1 MTSRCHYE
9 FEAPSNNW
17 LLNMLSIFLPVMLII
32 GFFIW
37 MQRRAPGQMGNVMSI
52 GRSKAK
58 AYDADK
64 PSTTF
69 DDIAGY
75 TGVKQ
80 EITEVVDF
88 LRMPERFKEIGAR
101 VPKGIL
107 LVGPPGTGKTLFARA
122 VAGEAGV
129 GFLSVTGSDFMEM
142 FVGVGASRV
151 RDLFQQ
157 ARRMGRAIIFIDE
170 IDSIGRKRGAG
181 LGGGHDEREQTLNQL
196 LAEMDGFETSEGI
209 VIMAATNRPD
219 ILDPALLRPGRFDRQ
234 IIVPFPESSER
245 KLILEVHSRDKRM
258 GPDVDMETMAQAT
271 PGMSGADLANLVNE
285 AALVAV
291 RRGSKQIER
300 IDFENARDRVVLG
313 AQRESLIMSAEEKR
327 ATAYHEGGHALLA
340 TVLPHGDPL
349 HKVTI
354 LPRGMALGV
363 TWSLPQERHTYSKE
377 FFEDTICKAMG
388 GRVAEMIVFGH
399 LNSGAANDLE
409 QATGIARRMV
419 REWGMSER
427 VGPMAWSS
435 QQAVFLGED
444 LMSSQREYSDDTA
457 KLLDE
462 EIARILTDQEGPGD
476 RHPHPAPPWSRVDRR
491 SSARPGDHR
500 RARGR
505 PPDPPRHDRVG
516 SAGQRHHRPLTV
528 ASGRPEG
535 RVRPR
540 SGSGDVPGC
549 RHSATAAHRSVAD
562 IGPMN
567 PARLTPWHRPRP
579 RRHGGDRIAL
589 VQRSCREVLDVDH
602 GDLTTLEHPRLVDD
616 AAAHV
621 ARRRAEHGD
630 QPWRVRTGEVGPVE
644 LFAGWQSLLRRR
656 IGVSAASGRSSRS
669 HRWRPRSRWRRRVHP
684 VRTQATNRHDAGST
698 DGRPTNPTGRQVAAA
713 GQRTLHEHPVGGL
726 EDQFGVQRVGRR
738 EVDREHR
745 AGPDRGCG
753 QPLDRRRSAR
763 ADGLDGDRCHRRCRR
778 CRPRARRLSAS
789 IGPMP
794 RCHWV
799 ATKPSSRGG
808 APRTTE
814 VATESPAGR

>member
-1 MTSRCHYE
+1 MSNLPPPPPPPPPGRGRGPGGRPGPGERPKESRRNENRNDLGSGGEEGSGRGPGSWPRWTIWLLVGVLAAAFLIPSLWPSDNGEDLTYDEWREQVIDGQIETATINTGSGNITGEFANGDEYNTTGGGERGVSEADEQLLIEQGVEYE

-17 LLNMLSIFLPVMLII
+17 FLNVLGLMLPVLLII
-32 GFFIW
+32 GFFVW
-37 MQRRAPGQMGNVMSI
+37 MQRRAAGQMGNVMSI

-58 AYDADK
+58 SYTTDK

-75 TGVKQ
+75 EGVKQ

-88 LRMPERFKEIGAR
+88 LRMPEQFKEIGAR

-157 ARRMGRAIIFIDE
+157 ARRMGRAIIFVDE

-181 LGGGHDEREQTLNQL
+181 LGGGHDEREQTLNQM

-234 IIVPFPESSER
+234 IVVPLPESDER
-245 KLILEVHSRDKRM
+245 RAILDVHSRDKRM
-258 GPDVDMETMAQAT
+258 GADVDLDTMAKAT
-271 PGMSGADLANLVNE
+271 VGMAGADLANLVNE

-291 RRGSKQIER
+291 RRGSTEIER
-300 IDFENARDRVVLG
+300 IDFEAARDRVVLG
-313 AQRESLIMSAEEKR
+313 AQRESVVMTAEEKR
-327 ATAYHEGGHALLA
+327 ATAYHEGGHALLS

-377 FFEDTICKAMG
+377 YFEDTICKAMG
-388 GRVAEMIVFGH
+388 GRVAEMVVFGH

-435 QQAVFLGED
+435 QQQVFLGED
-444 LMSSQREYSDDTA
+444 LMSNAREYSDDTA

-462 EIARILTDQEGPGD
+462 EIARILTDQEQ
-476 RHPHPAPPWSRVDRR
+476 R
-491 SSARPGDHR
+491 AREIVTQHR
-500 RARGR
+500 RGLELIAEALLERETIDG
-505 PPDPPRHDRVG
+505 
-516 SAGQRHHRPLTV
+516 
-528 ASGRPEG
+528 PE
-535 RVRPR
+535 V
-540 SGSGDVPGC
+540 
-549 RHSATAAHRSVAD
+549 
-562 IGPMN
+562 
-567 PARLTPWHRPRP
+567 ARLIQQ
-579 RRHGGDRIAL
+579 GMIESGQQADSIEDIIAK
-589 VQRSCREVLDVDH
+589 S
-602 GDLTTLEHPRLVDD
+602 
-616 AAAHV
+616 
-621 ARRRAEHGD
+621 
-630 QPWRVRTGEVGPVE
+630 
-644 LFAGWQSLLRRR
+644 
-656 IGVSAASGRSSRS
+656 
-669 HRWRPRSRWRRRVHP
+669 
-684 VRTQATNRHDAGST
+684 
-698 DGRPTNPTGRQVAAA
+698 
-713 GQRTLHEHPVGGL
+713 
-726 EDQFGVQRVGRR
+726 
-738 EVDREHR
+738 
-745 AGPDRGCG
+745 
-753 QPLDRRRSAR
+753 
-763 ADGLDGDRCHRRCRR
+763 
-778 CRPRARRLSAS
+778 
-789 IGPMP
+789 
-794 RCHWV
+794 
-799 ATKPSSRGG
+799 
-808 APRTTE
+808 
-814 VATESPAGR
+814 